1 MMPFSVKSSVV
12 LGLLILAVMTVM
24 LLIASMALQ
33 LSGPQLEWIKET
45 RGSTP
50 YLACWRAVL
59 YTLILTGWSAALRL
73 RPPPEDQQRLLRL
86 GLIGFGSIVLV
97 ELSRV

>member
-1 MMPFSVKSSVV
+1 MRFSARNTAVQVLMILGAMM
-12 LGLLILAVMTVM
+12 AT
-24 LLIASMALQ
+24 LLIACTALQ
-33 LSGPQLEWIKET
+33 LSAPQLEWIKEA

-50 YLACWRAVL
+50 YLAYWRALL
-59 YTLILTGWSAALRL
+59 YTLIFAGWTAALRL
-73 RPPPEDQQRLLRL
+73 RPQPEDQQRLLRL

>member
-1 MMPFSVKSSVV
+1 MMPFSARSTAVRI
-12 LGLLILAVMTVM
+12 LMILAVMMAT
-24 LLIASMALQ
+24 LLIAWTALQ
-33 LSGPQLEWIKET
+33 LSGTQLDWFEEA
-45 RGSTP
+45 RGRPP
-50 YLACWRAVL
+50 YFACWRALL
-59 YTLILTGWSAALRL
+59 YTLIFAGWTAALRL